1 MGCGRFVVVVG
12 WIVMLVGKLL
22 ELEVMVVNFVV
33 VELVLDFMECCDLLL
48 VIDLEIVVKI
58 EGGLLIGWVMD
69 GKIVLIIWLVVC
81 VGVIEDVLLGFVE
94 DFRILDEM
102 MECWEVWFVEESEV
116 LGDFSLGEIEG
127 GVEVVI
133 LESCVVIFF
142 FRELFVWNGEWGVVF
157 FGKEFDIE
165 LFVFWR
171 FMELLIKEFI
181 IVCVDV
187 FKSNEVFMFVRVFVV
202 DVFND

>member
-1 MGCGRFVVVVG
+1 MVVG

-102 MECWEVWFVEESEV
+102 MEC
-116 LGDFSLGEIEG
+116 
-127 GVEVVI
+127 
-133 LESCVVIFF
+133 
-142 FRELFVWNGEWGVVF
+142 
-157 FGKEFDIE
+157 
-165 LFVFWR
+165 
-171 FMELLIKEFI
+171 
-181 IVCVDV
+181 
-187 FKSNEVFMFVRVFVV
+187 
-202 DVFND
+202 

>member
-69 GKIVLIIWLVVC
+69 GKIVLIIWLVLC

-102 MECWEVWFVEESEV
+102 MEC
-116 LGDFSLGEIEG
+116 
-127 GVEVVI
+127 
-133 LESCVVIFF
+133 
-142 FRELFVWNGEWGVVF
+142 
-157 FGKEFDIE
+157 
-165 LFVFWR
+165 
-171 FMELLIKEFI
+171 
-181 IVCVDV
+181 
-187 FKSNEVFMFVRVFVV
+187 
-202 DVFND
+202 